1 MKEIF
6 KEFSEVKGEYVE
18 EIAGQSRFAYSISNS
33 DDLFEIEETVKIDG
47 FYKGNEICFYDYKTS
62 EIYRPFDLKK
72 NIAYGRVIFID
83 NSFYILQVDFNEGLV
98 NIYKYYPGEILEK
111 ITDYKVKDLS
121 TYNLELVGLD
131 LHLISQDS
139 ETLEIYYPY
148 RKNVKLEVSES
159 ALFIDDGKVYI
170 NRWIEEGWDDEK
182 DEAGEDYKY
191 YDKLIIKDFD
201 SNIIE
206 ERLGSLHQSPDGTW
220 WLA

>member
-111 ITDYKVKDLS
+111 LPT
-121 TYNLELVGLD
+121 T
-131 LHLISQDS
+131 
-139 ETLEIYYPY
+139 
-148 RKNVKLEVSES
+148 R
-159 ALFIDDGKVYI
+159 
-170 NRWIEEGWDDEK
+170 
-182 DEAGEDYKY
+182 
-191 YDKLIIKDFD
+191 
-201 SNIIE
+201 
-206 ERLGSLHQSPDGTW
+206 
-220 WLA
+220 

>member
-18 EIAGQSRFAYSISNS
+18 EIAGQARFAYSISNS
-33 DDLFEIEETVKIDG
+33 DDLFEIEETVKIVG

-72 NIAYGRVIFID
+72 NIAYGRVIYID

-121 TYNLELVGLD
+121 TYNLELVGID

-148 RKNVKLEVSES
+148 RKTVKLEVSES

>member
-6 KEFSEVKGEYVE
+6 KEFSEIKGEYVD
-18 EIAGQSRFAYSISNS
+18 EIPGQDRFAYGIS
-33 DDLFEIEETVKIDG
+33 DMADLFEIEDIIKHVG
-47 FYKGNEICFYDYKTS
+47 SYKGSVIRFYDYQTGKVHL
-62 EIYRPFDLKK
+62 PFEQK
-72 NIAYGRVIFID
+72 NNISYGRVIFID

-111 ITDYKVKDLS
+111 VFDYKIKDLS
-121 TYNLELVGLD
+121 TYNLGLVGNE

-139 ETLEIYYPY
+139 ESLEIYYPY
-148 RKNVKLEVSES
+148 RKSVNLEANEGV
-159 ALFIDDGKVYI
+159 LLIDDGKVYI
-170 NRWIEEGWDDEK
+170 NRWIEEGWDEEK
-182 DEAGEDYKY
+182 DQASEDYRY

-206 ERLGSLHQSPDGTW
+206 EKLGCLNQGPDGTW

>member
-1 MKEIF
+1 MKDIF

-18 EIAGQSRFAYSISNS
+18 EIAGQARFAYSISNS
-33 DDLFEIEETVKIDG
+33 DDLFEIEETVKIVG
-47 FYKGNEICFYDYKTS
+47 FYKENEICFYDYKTS

-121 TYNLELVGLD
+121 TYNLELVGID

>member
-1 MKEIF
+1 MWE
-6 KEFSEVKGEYVE
+6 S
-18 EIAGQSRFAYSISNS
+18 SISSIIFAATESSNS
-33 DDLFEIEETVKIDG
+33 
-47 FYKGNEICFYDYKTS
+47 
-62 EIYRPFDLKK
+62 
-72 NIAYGRVIFID
+72 
-83 NSFYILQVDFNEGLV
+83 LQVDFNEGLV

-121 TYNLELVGLD
+121 TYNLELVGID

-148 RKNVKLEVSES
+148 RKTVKLEVSES

>member
-18 EIAGQSRFAYSISNS
+18 EIAGQARFAYSISNS
-33 DDLFEIEETVKIDG
+33 DDLFEIEETVKIVG

-121 TYNLELVGLD
+121 TYNLELVGID

-148 RKNVKLEVSES
+148 RKTVKLEVSES

>member
-1 MKEIF
+1 MF

-148 RKNVKLEVSES
+148 RKTVKLEVSES

>member
-18 EIAGQSRFAYSISNS
+18 EIAGQTRFAYSISNS
-33 DDLFEIEETVKIDG
+33 DDLFEIEETVKIVG

-83 NSFYILQVDFNEGLV
+83 NSFYILQVDFNEGLA

-111 ITDYKVKDLS
+111 ITDYKIKDLS
-121 TYNLELVGLD
+121 TYNLELVGID

-148 RKNVKLEVSES
+148 RKTIKLEVSES

>member
-1 MKEIF
+1 MKDIF

-18 EIAGQSRFAYSISNS
+18 EIAGQARFAYSISNS
-33 DDLFEIEETVKIDG
+33 DDLFEIEETVKIVG
-47 FYKGNEICFYDYKTS
+47 FYKENEICFYDYKTS

-121 TYNLELVGLD
+121 TYNLELVGID

-148 RKNVKLEVSES
+148 RKTVKLEVSES

>member
-6 KEFSEVKGEYVE
+6 RGFSEIKGGYVE
-18 EIAGQSRFAYSISNS
+18 EITGQSRFAYSISNS
-33 DDLFEIEETVKIDG
+33 DDLFEIEETVKIVG
-47 FYKGNEICFYDYKTS
+47 FYKGNEICFYDYKTG

-83 NSFYILQVDFNEGLV
+83 NSFYILQVDFDEGLA

-148 RKNVKLEVSES
+148 RKTVKLEVSES

>member
-18 EIAGQSRFAYSISNS
+18 EIVGQARFAYSISNS
-33 DDLFEIEETVKIDG
+33 DDLFEIEETVKIVG

-121 TYNLELVGLD
+121 TYNLELVGID

-148 RKNVKLEVSES
+148 RKTVKLEVSES

-182 DEAGEDYKY
+182 DEAGEYYKY

>member
-47 FYKGNEICFYDYKTS
+47 LYKGNEICFYDYKTS

-121 TYNLELVGLD
+121 TYNLELVGID

-148 RKNVKLEVSES
+148 RKTVKLEVSES

>member
-121 TYNLELVGLD
+121 TYNLELVGID

-148 RKNVKLEVSES
+148 RKTVKLEVSES

>member
-18 EIAGQSRFAYSISNS
+18 EIAGQARFAYSISNS
-33 DDLFEIEETVKIDG
+33 DDLFEIEETVKIVG

-83 NSFYILQVDFNEGLV
+83 NSFYILQVDFDEGLA

-148 RKNVKLEVSES
+148 RKTIKLEVSES

>member
-121 TYNLELVGLD
+121 TYNLELVGID

-148 RKNVKLEVSES
+148 RKTVKLEVSES

-191 YDKLIIKDFD
+191 YDKLIIKDLD

-206 ERLGSLHQSPDGTW
+206 EMLGSLHQSPDGTW

>member
-33 DDLFEIEETVKIDG
+33 DDLFEIEETVKIVG

-83 NSFYILQVDFNEGLV
+83 NSFYILQVDFDEGLA

-148 RKNVKLEVSES
+148 RKTIKLEVSES